1 MKTKMIAVFLCS
13 VLLSLS
19 SLAEIK
25 RVSEGG
31 VDLTLTELNPNNDPA
46 VVVFHTPWDQT
57 SISLLEEIESW
68 SEQYSDLL
76 IIFVDVVDARTQV
89 YQQFSLEKIPSIIV
103 FDRDQNK
110 VGSTIDSLSDLEEL
124 LSDED
129 II

>member
-1 MKTKMIAVFLCS
+1 
-13 VLLSLS
+13 
-19 SLAEIK
+19 
-25 RVSEGG
+25 
-31 VDLTLTELNPNNDPA
+31 